1 MNNSEL
7 AFAPKSFTSNED
19 VVSPST
25 NETYPGFEKL
35 TDDQL
40 QFVGGG
46 DGVVFW

>member
-7 AFAPKSFTSNED
+7 AFAPKSFTSND
-19 VVSPST
+19 DLVNPTT
-25 NETYPGFEKL
+25 NEANRAFEKL
-35 TDDQL
+35 NDDQL

>member
-7 AFAPKSFTSNED
+7 AFAPKSFTSNND
-19 VVSPST
+19 LVNPT
-25 NETYPGFEKL
+25 KNEANPGFEKL

-46 DGVVFW
+46 DVVVFW